1 MNRSMEISIALER
14 YDRHFP
20 FFDGTVKARNGV
32 TLKVYQVGQSHPARD
47 GEDRHGRML
56 KGEFDV
62 AEFSMSTYLMAI
74 DRNLPITGVPV
85 FPRRLFSAGLFFV
98 RADSN
103 LRSPADLA
111 GKRVAIRS
119 FQTTLSLLAKGD
131 LKFEYGVPW
140 EEIHWFL
147 QDDEKIAFEPK
158 PGLRLEHLPRSADV
172 GHLLRD
178 GKVDAVIQPH
188 PPKSMTSGEVP
199 MRRLF
204 EDPDAEELRYFKK
217 YDYPIMHILA
227 IKRELAERDPPLP
240 VTLMEMYADARAIAE
255 DYYSDPN
262 WSSLAFGRRYF
273 EREKAMFGKDI
284 WPVGLAANRANLER
298 FMKYSRD
305 QGLIRGDFAV
315 EDLFAKST
323 RET

>member
-1 MNRSMEISIALER
+1 MELTIALER

-20 FFDGTVKARNGV
+20 FFDGTVKPRDGV
-32 TLKVYQVGQSHPARD
+32 TLKVFQVGQSHPARD
-47 GEDRHGRML
+47 GLDRHGRML

-74 DRNLPITGVPV
+74 DRKLLITGVPV

-98 RADSN
+98 RADSA

-147 QDDEKIAFEPK
+147 EDDEKIAFEPK
-158 PGLRLEHLPRSADV
+158 PGLRIDHVPQGGDV
-172 GHLLRD
+172 GHMLRD

-188 PPKSMTSGEVP
+188 PPRSMTSGEVP

-204 EDPDAEELRYFKK
+204 ADPDAEELRYFKK

-227 IKRELAERDPPLP
+227 IKQELAERNPALP
-240 VTLMEMYADARAIAE
+240 KTLMAMYADARAISQ
-255 DYYSDPN
+255 DYYTDPN
-262 WSSLAFGRRYF
+262 WSSLAFGRRNY
-273 EREKAMFGKDI
+273 EREQAMFGKDI
-284 WPVGLAANRANLER
+284 WPMGLAANRANLER

-305 QGLIRGDFAV
+305 QGLIRGDYAV
-315 EDLFAKST
+315 DDLFAPGA

>member
-1 MNRSMEISIALER
+1 MEISIALER

-20 FFDGTVKARNGV
+20 FFDGTVKGRDGV
-32 TLKVYQVGQSHPARD
+32 TLKVFQVGQSHPARD

-62 AEFSMSTYLMAI
+62 SEFSMSTYLMAI
-74 DRNLPITGVPV
+74 DRGLPITGVPV
-85 FPRRLFSAGLFFV
+85 FPRRLFSSGLFFV
-98 RADSN
+98 RKDSP
-103 LRSPADLA
+103 LHTPADLR
-111 GKRVAIRS
+111 GKRVAIRT

-140 EEIHWFL
+140 EEIHWL
-147 QDDEKIAFEPK
+147 LVDDEKIKFEPR
-158 PGLRLEHLPRSADV
+158 PGLRIEHLPKGSDV

-188 PPKSMTSGEVP
+188 PPKSMTSGTVP
-199 MRRLF
+199 MRRLID
-204 EDPDAEELRYFKK
+204 DPDAEELRYFKK
-217 YDYPIMHILA
+217 YGYYPIMHILA
-227 IKRELAERDPPLP
+227 IKKELAERNPGLP
-240 VTLMEMYADARAIAE
+240 QTLMAMYADARAIAQ

-273 EREKAMFGKDI
+273 EREHEMFGQNI
-284 WPVGLAANRANLER
+284 WPTGLKANRANLER
-298 FMKYSRD
+298 FMQYSRD

-315 EDLFAKST
+315 EELFAKSARDT
-323 RET
+323 

>member
-1 MNRSMEISIALER
+1 MQLTIALER

-20 FFDGTVKARNGV
+20 FFDGTVKPRDGV
-32 TLKVYQVGQSHPARD
+32 TLKVFQVGQSHPARD

-56 KGEFDV
+56 KGEFDA

-98 RADSN
+98 RADSP
-103 LRSPADLA
+103 LRTPADLK

-140 EEIHWFL
+140 EEIHWL
-147 QDDEKIAFEPK
+147 LEDEEKIAFEPR
-158 PGLRLEHLPRSADV
+158 PGLRIEHLPAGTDV

-178 GKVDAVIQPH
+178 GRVDAVIQPH
-188 PPKSMTSGEVP
+188 PPRSMTSGEVP

-204 EDPDAEELRYFKK
+204 ADPDAEELRYFNK
-217 YDYPIMHILA
+217 YGYFPIMHILA
-227 IKRELAERDPPLP
+227 IRKELAERNPSLP
-240 VTLMEMYADARAIAE
+240 NALMAMFADAREIAE
-255 DYYSDPN
+255 DYFSDPN

-273 EREKAMFGKDI
+273 EREKATFGKDI
-284 WPVGLAANRANLER
+284 WPTGLAANRANLER
-298 FMKYSRD
+298 FMMYSRD
-305 QGLIRGDFAV
+305 QGLIRGNYAV
-315 EDLFAKST
+315 DDLFATSVRDT
-323 RET
+323 